1 LPTSTGLLIA
11 DSSPLIALAKLS
23 LLDLPSRLYGR
34 VAMPDIVYQECTDK
48 PGLPDSIAIKAA
60 VSNGVIKVMPA
71 AAWPTSI
78 LQPRLNAGELAAIAL
93 SLESKASLL
102 IDELR
107 GRHAAMQLGIPVIG
121 VCGLLLAAKQR
132 SWVDA
137 LAPHLELLQESGYF
151 ISASLRRSVLIAA
164 GELSN

>member
-1 LPTSTGLLIA
+1 LLIA

-34 VAMPDIVYQECTDK
+34 VAMPDIVYPECTDR
-48 PGLPDSIAIKAA
+48 PGLSDSMAIKAA
-60 VSNGVIKVMPA
+60 VLNGVIEVMPA

-93 SLESKASLL
+93 ELQVSLL

-107 GRHAAMQLGIPVIG
+107 GRHVAMQLGIPVVG
-121 VCGLLLAAKQR
+121 VCGLLLATKQR
-132 SWVDA
+132 NWVNT

-164 GELSN
+164 GEISK